1 MAVLVNRTQGNF
13 TMISNNILR
22 DEELNLKDRGLLCTL
37 CSLPNGWHFSIA
49 GLSRI
54 LPDGKDAI
62 SGSLKRLESLRY
74 LSITKSRNSAGEFVS
89 ELEVF
94 TERKSTTASPLRETR
109 HGNSILENPGRN
121 PQTGSTVAENTAGSH
136 TDHKNMTSINDH
148 VKSIHQNQQYLSD
161 GQTEEERQILQYK
174 DLIASNIH
182 LDWLLDAARQKDD
195 TEVRMVQEI
204 YDVICDMVCYPRSEV
219 SIKGETRPWSTVKAQ
234 FLKLTYDHVASVLE
248 RVIDQDLNIHN
259 MYSYLVSTLFSE
271 SMTNTMETQANIHDD
286 YLKSLRGHPY
296 SMS

>member
-1 MAVLVNRTQGNF
+1 
-13 TMISNNILR
+13 
-22 DEELNLKDRGLLCTL
+22 
-37 CSLPNGWHFSIA
+37 
-49 GLSRI
+49 
-54 LPDGKDAI
+54 
-62 SGSLKRLESLRY
+62 
-74 LSITKSRNSAGEFVS
+74 
-89 ELEVF
+89 
-94 TERKSTTASPLRETR
+94 
-109 HGNSILENPGRN
+109 LENPGRD

-174 DLIASNIH
+174 DLIAENIH

-195 TEVRMVQEI
+195 TEVKMVQEI